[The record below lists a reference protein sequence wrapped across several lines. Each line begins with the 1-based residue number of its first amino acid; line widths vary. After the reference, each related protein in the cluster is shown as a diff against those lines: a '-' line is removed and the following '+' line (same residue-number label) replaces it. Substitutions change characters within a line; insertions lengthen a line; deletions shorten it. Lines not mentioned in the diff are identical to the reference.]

1 MAIPVFAQE
10 TTATPESTLSAT
22 PEATVT
28 VDVTP
33 TPTPDASTTA
43 DVTPTPTPDAT
54 TTGDATPTPTQDDA
68 TSTDDDGDKPT
79 TTFKTVNAGQLTRKG
94 IFGDVVAVGTSSI
107 TISTKFG
114 NVTVAVNSSTKIRTT
129 PGGDITL
136 ADIVVG
142 DRAAI
147 HLNQSPV
154 AEGYPEPT
162 PVPTIEPTPTPD
174 ATTTVD
180 VTPTPTPTAE
190 PTPEP
195 TPIFVEPSFREVVA
209 LSIHIIPSKATRKH
223 DRTVVTG
230 ACNAKGN
237 KKMTVLDDEGNEVEL
252 DCTGDTTAEGSDV
265 ILLKKSKGKG
275 KSDEVVGTVD
285 PDDID
290 TRIENLKSGASDER
304 KALLDELKTERDA
317 AKEERLQNLED
328 KAPPGAKEKVQ
339 GARNKGKSDPGS
351 SSDGSGSGTS
361 GGSGSGKPTDTGG
374 GSDKSTGKPADT
386 GGGSDKTTG
395 KPDDKGKGK
404 K

>member
-1 MAIPVFAQE
+1 MQRPPRHR
-10 TTATPESTLSAT
+10 TTL
-22 PEATVT
+22 
-28 VDVTP
+28 
-33 TPTPDASTTA
+33 
-43 DVTPTPTPDAT
+43 
-54 TTGDATPTPTQDDA
+54 

-94 IFGDVVAVGTSSI
+94 IFGDVVAVGTNSI

-114 NVTVAVNSSTKIRTT
+114 NVTVAVNGSTQIRTT

-154 AEGYPEPT
+154 AEGDPEPT
-162 PVPTIEPTPTPD
+162 PVPTIEPTPTPTPDATTTDDVTPTPTPTPDATTTTDVTPTPTPTPDPTTTVDVTPTPTPTPD

-180 VTPTPTPTAE
+180 VTPTPTPTA
-190 PTPEP
+190 EP

-237 KKMTVLDDEGNEVEL
+237 QKMTVLDDEGNEVEL

-265 ILLKKSKGKG
+265 ILLKKSKGKP
-275 KSDEVVGTVD
+275 DEVVGTVD

-290 TRIENLKSGASDER
+290 ARIENLKSGASDER

-339 GARNKGKSDPGS
+339 GARNKGN
-351 SSDGSGSGTS
+351 SGSGAGGSAAS

-374 GSDKSTGKPADT
+374 GSDK
-386 GGGSDKTTG
+386 TTG
-395 KPDDKGKGK
+395 KTDDKGKGK

>member
-1 MAIPVFAQE
+1 MQRPPRHR
-10 TTATPESTLSAT
+10 TTL
-22 PEATVT
+22 
-28 VDVTP
+28 
-33 TPTPDASTTA
+33 
-43 DVTPTPTPDAT
+43 
-54 TTGDATPTPTQDDA
+54 

-94 IFGDVVAVGTSSI
+94 IFGDVVAVGTNSI

-114 NVTVAVNSSTKIRTT
+114 NVTVAVNGSTQIRTT

-154 AEGYPEPT
+154 AEGDPEPT
-162 PVPTIEPTPTPD
+162 PVPTIEPTPTPTPDATTTVDVTPTPTPTPD

-180 VTPTPTPTAE
+180 VTPTPTPTA
-190 PTPEP
+190 EP

-237 KKMTVLDDEGNEVEL
+237 QKMTVLDDEGNEVEL

-265 ILLKKSKGKG
+265 ILLKKSKGKP
-275 KSDEVVGTVD
+275 DEVVGTVD

-290 TRIENLKSGASDER
+290 ARIENLKSGASDER

-339 GARNKGKSDPGS
+339 GARNKGN
-351 SSDGSGSGTS
+351 SGSGAGGSAAS

-374 GSDKSTGKPADT
+374 GSDK
-386 GGGSDKTTG
+386 TTG
-395 KPDDKGKGK
+395 KTDDKGKGK